1 MISMIQK
8 LWHGNI
14 IPQEDGRI
22 NSKEMKELLGYMSRH
37 HEDLE
42 KSLMDEQKEIFEK
55 FHDSWSEYIS
65 LGEAAIFEYA
75 FKLGARLMLE
85 VLQEEIS

>member
-1 MISMIQK
+1 MRSIINE

-14 IPQEDGRI
+14 IPQEDSRT

-42 KSLMDEQKEIFEK
+42 KSFTDEQKEIIEK
-55 FHDSWSEYIS
+55 FHDCWSEYK
-65 LGEAAIFEYA
+65 AR
-75 FKLGARLMLE
+75 KLLKEMLE
-85 VLQEEIS
+85 NETDLQF

>member
-1 MISMIQK
+1 MRSVINE

-14 IPQEDGRI
+14 IPQEDSRT
-22 NSKEMKELLGYMSRH
+22 NSKEMKELLGY

-42 KSLMDEQKEIFEK
+42 KSFTDEQKETFEK
-55 FHDSWSEYIS
+55 FHDCWSEYMS

-75 FKLGARLMLE
+75 FKLGMQIAIETLTE
-85 VLQEEIS
+85 

>member
-1 MISMIQK
+1 MKSIINE

-14 IPQEDGRI
+14 IPQVYSRT
-22 NSKEMKELLGYMSRH
+22 NSPQMKELLGYMLRH

-42 KSLMDEQKEIFEK
+42 KSFTDEQKDIFEK
-55 FHDSWSEYIS
+55 FHDCWSEYMS

-75 FKLGARLMLE
+75 FKLGSRLIYEALCE
-85 VLQEEIS
+85 HSE

>member
-1 MISMIQK
+1 MRSIINE

-14 IPQEDGRI
+14 IPQEDSRT

-42 KSLMDEQKEIFEK
+42 KTFTEEQKEIFEK
-55 FHDSWSEYIS
+55 FHDCWSEYMS
-65 LGEAAIFEYA
+65 LAEAAIFEYA
-75 FKLGARLMLE
+75 FKLGAKLTLE
-85 VLQEEIS
+85 ALVDGQ